1 MSQSKTLVS
10 DFLSGNIILD
20 AKKDKITIFSDLI
33 VTIVI
38 QFDVNGMF
46 DRIIVEFE
54 LSYKLGKLNETNVNK
69 H

>member
-10 DFLSGNIILD
+10 DFLSGYIIPN

-54 LSYKLGKLNETNVNK
+54 LSYKLGK
-69 H
+69 